1 MIALNY
7 KSTAAIARHL
17 LAGTVKRLNSNSKLP
32 HYSSRDIRSVNPKF
46 SHMPV
51 VLVCTTLSRF
61 DFWKNTGG
69 TDKFCFRKKK
79 IESFAPIH

>member
-32 HYSSRDIRSVNPKF
+32 HYSSRDILNVKKLR
-46 SHMPV
+46 
-51 VLVCTTLSRF
+51 
-61 DFWKNTGG
+61 KNILKHTSGNSMSAH
-69 TDKFCFRKKK
+69 K
-79 IESFAPIH
+79 